1 MKHLYS
7 FQVERQVEEEVPYT
21 RKGKNG
27 PIESTKKVKKTLEY
41 RVVVQKPNISDVE
54 SAEFFYGQQFNK
66 LINSGFLTKAMLA
79 KKMESMGGSVI
90 SEPNQKELNKLIL
103 ENIEASRVIEFYG
116 AAKNLTEAQ
125 KAELEEAKQVY
136 VSTKKTITEYEIYI
150 RDQFSQ
156 TADAKAEQKLIEWF
170 VFNFSFYQEE
180 IEGERQYFP
189 VFKGDN
195 YKSKRESFLELS
207 DPDNE
212 DNTDPAFI
220 KHKAIFDAAYTT
232 LIRVVTIWYNKMGD
246 NKEAI
251 DKTIAELFRDED
263 EIINDLIVSKD
274 EESEKQKAKPKEKKK

>member
-1 MKHLYS
+1 
-7 FQVERQVEEEVPYT
+7 
-21 RKGKNG
+21 
-27 PIESTKKVKKTLEY
+27 
-41 RVVVQKPNISDVE
+41 
-54 SAEFFYGQQFNK
+54 
-66 LINSGFLTKAMLA
+66 MLA